1 MWYVQK
7 RDCSSMIFN
16 CACSKLNLLQWESK
30 FDLTS
35 TRIPSEKAAFISILW
50 YYDVFCFR
58 FATSCFIRLRK
69 LKVLKTFRDTRLLF
83 FYFLCSKVNFS
94 ETLFCVNSLCP
105 NAQLLITIFMFGFVY
120 FRFHRDFSF
129 HGSKLAL
136 SPFLFHFHCKLFKSM
151 FFFFGKKYCSFRNY
165 SAVFIFMICIVTSH
179 AVRK

>member
-35 TRIPSEKAAFISILW
+35 TRIPSEKAALISILW

-58 FATSCFIRLRK
+58 FATPYFILDYVSWK
-69 LKVLKTFRDTRLLF
+69 FSFGETRLL
-83 FYFLCSKVNFS
+83 S
-94 ETLFCVNSLCP
+94 ETLFCVNSLCL
-105 NAQLLITIFMFGFVY
+105 NAQLIITIFMFGFAY
-120 FRFHRDFSF
+120 FPFHRDFSF
-129 HGSKLAL
+129 LGSKLAL

-151 FFFFGKKYCSFRNY
+151 FFLAKNTVRLEIIRQFLFLWF
-165 SAVFIFMICIVTSH
+165 ALSH
-179 AVRK
+179 HMR